1 MINAF
6 ICLLFVLVSCTQFV
20 HCDYTAEIRI
30 FSYGNP
36 RKIHRSI
43 GAGNSLTYCCCDC
56 QGQPTCCN
64 SGAAQSCAH
73 NCNTKVLIC
82 IADKYCVTSTYMAQ
96 GNQTFTNTAFGSL
109 ANPIYINVPGA
120 LPFQVKQL
128 FQFFLYRSADS
139 MPLIK
144 EFTENAAVRLDIMR
158 EFFNEENFVSL
169 HYNITYICSNDYYGT
184 TCSLYCKAYNDSTNG
199 HYTCNSAGQK
209 TCLAGYTNTS
219 NNCLERIIVCRE
231 GCHPTGGYCTVSN
244 QCLCNNGWTGT
255 NCSISTTCSS
265 CTNGVCYEPNECTCN
280 HGWIGLDCSTPVCD
294 PPCSGPGGRCY
305 SPNNCSCYENWSG
318 RLCDIPPGD
327 GSGTGTCSNTTL
339 LLSILDTVNSINE
352 ATTCSKDNATALLS
366 TVLSAVNGS
375 GSGTCSNTNNTT
387 LLLSILNAVNSIN
400 EATTCSRDN
409 ATALLSTVLSAVNG
423 SGSDT
428 CSTSNTNNTTLL
440 LSILNTVN
448 SINDS
453 SKENATALLS
463 TVLNAVNS
471 AVTGANTADD
481 DDDGSTNIAMYVSII
496 NVIINIIIV
505 LLLIGICALYFTR
518 KTRQYDLKGS
528 ELTKI

>member
-1 MINAF
+1 MMINAF

-96 GNQTFTNTAFGSL
+96 GNQTFTNTAFGNL
-109 ANPIYINVPGA
+109 ANPIYINVPA
-120 LPFQVKQL
+120 PFTQVKQL
-128 FQFFLYRSADS
+128 FQFFLYKSADS

-144 EFTENAAVRLDIMR
+144 EFTENLYIPLGDTE
-158 EFFNEENFVSL
+158 EFYNEENFVSL
-169 HYNITYICSNDYYGT
+169 HHSITYRCSDNYYHGN
-184 TCSLYCKAYNDSTNG
+184 CSVYCKAYDDNTNG
-199 HYTCNSAGQK
+199 HYTCNSIGEK
-209 TCLAGYTNTS
+209 ICLAGYTNTS
-219 NNCLERIIVCRE
+219 NNCLESIIVCRE
-231 GCHPTGGYCTVSN
+231 GCHPTRGYCTVSN

-265 CTNGVCYEPNECTCN
+265 CTNGVCYEPNKCTCN
-280 HGWIGLDCSTPVCD
+280 QGWIGLDCSIPLCD
-294 PPCSGPGGRCY
+294 PPCNGPGGRCY

-327 GSGTGTCSNTTL
+327 GSG
-339 LLSILDTVNSINE
+339 
-352 ATTCSKDNATALLS
+352 
-366 TVLSAVNGS
+366 
-375 GSGTCSNTNNTT
+375 SGTCSTNN
-387 LLLSILNAVNSIN
+387 N
-400 EATTCSRDN
+400 
-409 ATALLSTVLSAVNG
+409 
-423 SGSDT
+423 
-428 CSTSNTNNTTLL
+428 TLL

-448 SINDS
+448 SISKDS
-453 SKENATALLS
+453 KDNATTL
-463 TVLNAVNS
+463 LNAVNS
-471 AVTGANTADD
+471 VSEANTADD
-481 DDDGSTNIAMYVSII
+481 DDDGSANVAMYVSII

-505 LLLIGICALYFTR
+505 LLLLAMCVLYFTR
-518 KTRQYDLKGS
+518 KTKQYDLKGS